1 MDIANNCIGDNC
13 CDCWK
18 DGCGCNQ
25 CFGVVADCLETVN
38 PCMEYVAQIIWCF
51 GSPLA
56 FPIGMF
62 LTDGCPI
69 VFQTRYIILLT
80 KSKSLLSQIQNEKV
94 FCFNDG
100 PETDPPGGGWQ
111 LPMIQT
117 PLRIPIKCCLYTA
130 CAPCGQWW
138 MRHQLLDGDMTKYKL
153 WQGYH
158 DGPHCC
164 ANRCGPSAPIT
175 IEAGTYGESK
185 CPHAFLAA
193 EVCCL
198 GCAWSVCCSFD
209 VNRRMIKDQRKL
221 ENDPLENRVNHC
233 VGFFS
238 QLASKLCMCALCVSI
253 SSCCVG
259 FCAPDSE
266 GAQECSGEGG
276 RAASACFSCVR
287 TCWRGIWSVKIIAMG
302 CMSSQM
308 DFEMKNGQPL
318 VEAPTKISMNDRG
331 GNNNNNNVEEEEEEE
346 DPWWSDPKAKK

>member
-25 CFGVVADCLETVN
+25 CFGVVADCLETAN
-38 PCMEYVAQIIWCF
+38 PCMEYVADIIWVF

-56 FPIGMF
+56 FPI
-62 LTDGCPI
+62 
-69 VFQTRYIILLT
+69 
-80 KSKSLLSQIQNEKV
+80 V
-94 FCFNDG
+94 FCFSDG
-100 PETDPPGGGWQ
+100 PATEPPGGGWQ

-117 PLRIPIKCCLYTA
+117 PLRIPLKCCLYTA

-138 MRHQLLDGDMTKYKL
+138 MRHQLLEGDMTKYKL

-158 DGPHCC
+158 DGPHCL
-164 ANRCGPSAPIT
+164 AKRCGPSAPIT
-175 IEAGTYGESK
+175 IEAGTYRESE

-209 VNRRMIKDQRKL
+209 VNRRMIKDQRNL
-221 ENDPLENRVNHC
+221 GNDPLENRVNHC

-238 QLASKLCMCALCVSI
+238 ELASKLCMCALCVSI
-253 SSCCVG
+253 SSCCIG

-276 RAASACFSCVR
+276 RAASACFSCIH
-287 TCWRGIWSVKIIAMG
+287 TCWRGIWSVKILAMG

-308 DFEMKNGQPL
+308 DFEMKEGQPL

-331 GNNNNNNVEEEEEEE
+331 ISGNNNNNNEEEEEEE
-346 DPWWSDPKAKK
+346 DKWWSDPKAKK